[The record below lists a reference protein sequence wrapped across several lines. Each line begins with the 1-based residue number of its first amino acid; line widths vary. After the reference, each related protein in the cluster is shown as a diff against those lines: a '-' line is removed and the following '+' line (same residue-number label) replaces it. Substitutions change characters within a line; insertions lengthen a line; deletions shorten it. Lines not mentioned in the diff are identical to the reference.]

1 MENDELLKLLR
12 TINRS
17 ATHCMVEQA
26 QTPMEK
32 RAHELA
38 ADLKAEEVAA

>member
-1 MENDELLKLLR
+1 MENDELLKLLQAI
-12 TINRS
+12 TKEAASI
-17 ATHCMVEQA
+17 VEQP

-38 ADLKAEEVAA
+38 ADLKQRGIQQ

>member
-12 TINRS
+12 TINQEAAS
-17 ATHCMVEQA
+17 IVEQP

-38 ADLKAEEVAA
+38 ADLKAEVR